1 MRDLTLMIKPA
12 SGLCNLACEY
22 CFYRDLTQCR
32 ERASYGVMSRE
43 TLEAVVAPG
52 LPGSGTGRE
61 FHLSGGRA
69 HPLAGAGIRTRQLSR
84 PL

>member
-1 MRDLTLMIKPA
+1 MRELTLMIKPA

-43 TLEAVVAPG
+43 TLEAVVRRACREAEQG
-52 LPGSGTGRE
+52 VNFIFQAVSYTHLCRGSPWRGE
-61 FHLSGGRA
+61 CDF
-69 HPLAGAGIRTRQLSR
+69 
-84 PL
+84 